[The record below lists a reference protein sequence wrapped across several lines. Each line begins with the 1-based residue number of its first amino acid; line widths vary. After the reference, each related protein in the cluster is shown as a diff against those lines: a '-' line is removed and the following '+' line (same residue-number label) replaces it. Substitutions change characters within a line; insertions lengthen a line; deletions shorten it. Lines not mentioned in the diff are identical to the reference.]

1 MNANNPYEAPKAV
14 VADVP
19 DVNRTGPPGRP
30 LSVGIAFTLLWTSLA
45 IGVLLVVW
53 RLVAM
58 ANQGIALIAG
68 LVTFAIVTFL
78 GAVMFFWILRA
89 VAQGRNWGR
98 ITVLVLSAVGS
109 LATLMSIQ
117 TLMDR
122 SAIDVIV
129 RFAMWITATV
139 LLFTPTASAW
149 YREMKAWRES
159 RSTSQ

>member
-1 MNANNPYEAPKAV
+1 MNANNPYEAPKAF

-45 IGVLLVVW
+45 IGVLLVLW

-68 LVTFAIVTFL
+68 LVTFAIVTVL

-89 VAQGRNWGR
+89 VAKGHNWGR
-98 ITVLVLSAVGS
+98 VTVLVLSIVGS
-109 LATLMSIQ
+109 LATLTSIQ

-129 RFAMWITATV
+129 RFAMWLAATV
-139 LLFTPTASAW
+139 LLFMPASTAW
-149 YREMKAWRES
+149 YRAMTEWRKAN
-159 RSTSQ
+159 